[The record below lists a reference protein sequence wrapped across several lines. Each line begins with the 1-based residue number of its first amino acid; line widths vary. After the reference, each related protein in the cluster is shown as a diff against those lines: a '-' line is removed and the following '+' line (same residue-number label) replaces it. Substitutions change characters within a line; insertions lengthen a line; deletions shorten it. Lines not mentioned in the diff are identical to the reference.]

1 MVGLLHG
8 GLTSAGSMRFDGGL
22 TWGLLAPA
30 RRFNGSCSSGHRQLL
45 RPCVAQSVAQSVEQS
60 VAHEGT
66 LERLLQAPG
75 RQWAHTWGAERGD
88 FKSRQGE
95 CSKWLQVDR
104 ARVWVGGELVRLRD
118 SPALTDWLAWSNTRV
133 TIACQFKLTSLNKP
147 WEKSFNKV
155 FSISSLVLIQRKPAD
170 YPQNT
175 ILVKS

>member
-45 RPCVAQSVAQSVEQS
+45 RPCVAQSVEQS

-75 RQWAHTWGAERGD
+75 RQ
-88 FKSRQGE
+88 
-95 CSKWLQVDR
+95 
-104 ARVWVGGELVRLRD
+104 
-118 SPALTDWLAWSNTRV
+118 
-133 TIACQFKLTSLNKP
+133 
-147 WEKSFNKV
+147 
-155 FSISSLVLIQRKPAD
+155 
-170 YPQNT
+170 
-175 ILVKS
+175 